1 MTEIT
6 TRSSIKVK
14 PAWTVP
20 RIRYPDMA
28 HLPTLDAV
36 LVQRLS
42 DHEKESK

>member
-6 TRSSIKVK
+6 TKSSISVK
-14 PAWTVP
+14 PTWRVP
-20 RIRYPDMA
+20 RIRHPDMA